1 MSASVH
7 GTEKNKNVTLFESS
21 NIAGGRCRS
30 FFEKKLGIEI
40 DNGNHLVFSANE
52 NFYELCKII
61 RSTDKIVTLPPKLD
75 FYDLD
80 KNLTWCLDLKEI
92 KILKFLLG
100 QINLIPDTNFFD
112 YTSLLKF
119 LFVSQRKTVT
129 ELVGNSKIYK
139 TFWEPLTLG
148 IMNTASSLASAKVLS
163 NVLKKTIFKGQK
175 FCNIY
180 QPAKNWNDTVI
191 NPCISFL
198 KRKGTKINFRQRL
211 KSLEIENNN
220 VKKLYFE
227 NQNFVLD
234 KNDKLVLAI
243 PPSNL
248 SRLFPSLKLPAKYNI
263 ILNIHY
269 KTPREFKKMFT
280 KKIIGFINSLSHW
293 IFIKKEYLSVTVSN
307 ANYLNNLESDKIA
320 EIVWKEICSY
330 LNINFPITK
339 YQVVKE
345 KKATIIQSP
354 DNFKLIKQI
363 NNLPE
368 NLRISGDWTQ
378 TNLPCTI
385 EGSIL
390 SGKKAVKT

>member
-1 MSASVH
+1 M
-7 GTEKNKNVTLFESS
+7 
-21 NIAGGRCRS
+21 
-30 FFEKKLGIEI
+30 
-40 DNGNHLVFSANE
+40 FSANE

-61 RSTDKIVTLPPKLD
+61 SSTDKIVTLPPKLD

-80 KNLTWCLDLKEI
+80 KNLTWCLNLKEM
-92 KILKFLLG
+92 KILKFILG
-100 QINLIPDTNFFD
+100 KINLIPDTNIFD

-119 LFVSQRKTVT
+119 LFVSQRKTVL

-148 IMNTASSLASAKVLS
+148 VMNTSSSLASAKVLS
-163 NVLKKTIFKGQK
+163 NVLKKTIFKGHK

-180 QPAKNWNDTVI
+180 QPSKNWNDTVI

-198 KRKGTKINFRQRL
+198 KRKGTKVNFKQRL
-211 KSLEIENNN
+211 KSLEIENNI

-227 NQNFVLD
+227 SQNIELD
-234 KNDKLVLAI
+234 ENDKLVLAI

-248 SRLFPSLKLPAKYNI
+248 SRLFPNLKLPTKYNS

-269 KTPREFKKMFT
+269 KTPAKLKKKFT
-280 KKIIGFINSLSHW
+280 KNIIGFINSLSHW
-293 IFIKKEYLSVTVSN
+293 IFIKKDCLSVTVSN
-307 ANYLNNLESDKIA
+307 ASYFNNLESDKIA
-320 EIVWKEICSY
+320 EIVWKEICRY

-354 DNFKLIKQI
+354 DNFKVISQI

-378 TNLPCTI
+378 INLPCTI

-390 SGKKAVKT
+390 SGKKAVNN